1 MGTLNDIGLKFLTDK
16 SSLTHCYL
24 DTYEKYLFELKDKE
38 FTLLELGV
46 AGGASIKT
54 WKEYFTKA
62 KVYGIDNN
70 PTCTGEGIFIGDA
83 TDEIFM
89 SRVLEQIGEVNVLI
103 EDSSHIGWDMIKIF
117 EFMFPKIKSG
127 GYFFLEDTHVI
138 YSPHY
143 EQGSGAF
150 GFFTG
155 LAKDVDIAGRGM
167 TGNASYALSVENPT
181 FEPIPKYSQYLKAMH
196 LYPSLWIFERK

>member
-1 MGTLNDIGLKFLTDK
+1 MNTLQEIGLKHGTDK
-16 SSLTHCYL
+16 ATTHFYM
-24 DTYEKYLFELKDKE
+24 DNYEKHLSSWRDKE

-46 AGGASIKT
+46 AGGSSIRT
-54 WKEYFTKA
+54 WREYFPNA
-62 KVYGIDNN
+62 HVFGIDNN
-70 PTCTGEGIFIGDA
+70 PDCAGEGIFIGSV
-83 TDEIFM
+83 TDETFM
-89 SRVLEQIGEVNVLI
+89 QSVLDQIGEVSILI

-150 GFFTG
+150 NFFTG
-155 LAKDVDIAGRGM
+155 LAKDVDVAGRGM
-167 TGNASYALSVENPT
+167 TGNVAYALSVQNPT
-181 FEPIPKYSQYLKAMH
+181 FEPVPKYSPYLDCIIIH
-196 LYPSLWIFERK
+196 PSLWVFKRK